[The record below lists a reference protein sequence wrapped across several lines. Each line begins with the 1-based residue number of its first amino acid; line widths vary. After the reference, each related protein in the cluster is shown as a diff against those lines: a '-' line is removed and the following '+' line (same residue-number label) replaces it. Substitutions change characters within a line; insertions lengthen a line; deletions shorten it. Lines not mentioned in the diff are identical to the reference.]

1 MRSWRFGR
9 GTGEVGDGLWDG
21 SGGSEVDLGGE
32 RGVEHLTPSGLR
44 PARGWP
50 PRTIVADFGKALGA
64 LGQDLVTVPVGLDA
78 ILHEESWPVWAGLS

>member
-1 MRSWRFGR
+1 MAQAGARSIWAGR
-9 GTGEVGDGLWDG
+9 GA
-21 SGGSEVDLGGE
+21 SSISP
-32 RGVEHLTPSGLR
+32 PSGLR

-50 PRTIVADFGKALGA
+50 PRTIVADLGQALGA